1 MEMTDY
7 IQIFTTAEKKKDAEK
22 LAKEVVEKR
31 LAACVQVLGPIEST
45 YWWEGEVEKAEE
57 WLCIM
62 KSRNDLYGELE
73 KVIKGI
79 HPYDVPEILA
89 MPIVSGNPVYLQWV
103 DKEVGDKS
111 RYTA

>member
-1 MEMTDY
+1 MTEY
-7 IQIFTTAEKKKDAEK
+7 IQIFTTTENKEDAEK
-22 LAKEVVEKR
+22 IAKEVVEKR
-31 LAACVQVLGPIEST
+31 LAACAQILGPIEST

-73 KVIKGI
+73 KAIKGI

-89 MPIVSGNPVYLQWV
+89 MPVISGNPGYLQWV
-103 DKEVGDKS
+103 DKEVGGG
-111 RYTA
+111 R